1 MIASRVVTLTLGRA
15 KIIPEPLPLALNPEG
30 LSSPPSQIISPTP
43 ASGYVYVVD
52 ELSTIQHRVFERP
65 TVVIAKHV
73 SGAEEIPLGAT
84 AVLSGSSVDVLS
96 HSAVRARNSKVFFAT
111 CYDAEVTQSL
121 MALDGQVRI
130 SSSGSPYQR
139 SLSSPRGMHTR
150 NSHDRHFTHLALLL
164 LQCGP

>member
-1 MIASRVVTLTLGRA
+1 M
-15 KIIPEPLPLALNPEG
+15 PLALASED
-30 LSSPPSQIISPTP
+30 LSSRTPQIISPT
-43 ASGYVYVVD
+43 AACGYVYVVE

-111 CYDAEVTQSL
+111 CYDAQVTQSL
-121 MALDGQVRI
+121 MALEGQVRT
-130 SSSGSPYQR
+130 SS
-139 SLSSPRGMHTR
+139 LE
-150 NSHDRHFTHLALLL
+150 
-164 LQCGP
+164 